1 MDIKEFVKKE
11 AREALAREFTK
22 EGLFELKEEE
32 IRGNKYHVFA
42 NLPQNLRDYFQFP
55 LIHGEWDFL
64 AYEDDTY
71 TYQEVLNTSAG
82 LAHTLVDKF
91 GIKKGDKVAFSMR
104 NYPEW
109 INSFIAV
116 TSIGAVA
123 VPLNS
128 WWTGEEL
135 EYGITHS
142 ESSVFIG
149 DDERLQR
156 LEGHIEEIP
165 RIGVRC
171 EVNQY
176 TNTVSFD
183 DVVSSMDAFPDA
195 EIDPEDDASIM
206 YTSGS
211 TGYPKGVVSTHRAVV
226 SAPIT
231 WALMGQLGSL
241 VEVDGVPQA
250 SPVAGENPCT
260 LAAVPL
266 FHVTGSHAVFL
277 LSLVTA
283 RKIVFMYKWDATNA
297 LSLIE
302 KHKVTDM
309 TGVPTMSWE
318 ILQAHKDNPDIDISS
333 LKGLGS
339 GGAAR
344 PPEQIKAQEK
354 EHPDK
359 IATVGYGLTETNAHA
374 TNASGMILYDRPS
387 TAGFPTPFLNQ
398 IKIVGEDGSDLGPDE
413 IGEVAI
419 KSTCNFRCYL
429 KNEEATNEVL
439 DNEGWFR
446 SGDVGIIDEEGFL
459 YIKDRIKDIVIR
471 GGENIAC
478 LEIEAAIYEHPS
490 VREASVFGVPDERL
504 GEKLATRISLNP
516 GAELTEADLS
526 SFLAEKIAKF
536 KIPEYTWFQAEELPK
551 VAAGKIAKKQMR
563 EEAINELGLS

>member
-1 MDIKEFVKKE
+1 MDIKEFIKIE
-11 AREALAREFTK
+11 GRESLAKEFTK
-22 EGLFELKEEE
+22 EGLFELKEET

-42 NLPQNLRDYFQFP
+42 NLPQTLRDYFQFP

-64 AYEDDTY
+64 TYEDETY
-71 TYQEVLNTSAG
+71 SYQEVLNTAAG
-82 LAHTLVDKF
+82 LAHTLMDKY

-109 INSFIAV
+109 IYSYIAV

-128 WWTGEEL
+128 WWQGEEL
-135 EYGITHS
+135 DYGLTHS
-142 ESSVFIG
+142 EFSIFIA
-149 DDERLQR
+149 DEERLQR
-156 LEGHIEEIP
+156 LEGHVEEMP
-165 RIGVRC
+165 RIAVRC
-171 EVNQY
+171 DASKF
-176 TNTVSFD
+176 TNTLAFD
-183 DVVSSMDAFPDA
+183 EVVSPMDAFPEV
-195 EIDPEDDASIM
+195 EIDHEDDASIM

-231 WALMGQLGSL
+231 WALMGQLATQI
-241 VEVDGVPQA
+241 EVDGEPLP
-250 SPVAGENPCT
+250 SPISGENPCT
-260 LAAVPL
+260 IAAVPL

-283 RKIVFMYKWDATNA
+283 RKIVFMYKWDAVEA
-297 LSLIE
+297 LRLIE

-309 TGVPTMSWE
+309 TGVPTMSAE
-318 ILQAHKDNPDIDISS
+318 VLQAHKDNPEIDISS

-359 IATVGYGLTETNAHA
+359 VATVGYGLTETNAHA
-374 TNASGMILYDRPS
+374 TNASGMTLYERPS
-387 TAGFPTPFLNQ
+387 TAGYPTPFLNL
-398 IKIVGEDGSDLGPDE
+398 IKIMDEEGNKLGPNE
-413 IGEVAI
+413 LGEVAI

-439 DNEGWFR
+439 DSEGWFR
-446 SGDVGIIDEEGFL
+446 SGDVGIIDEDGFL

-490 VREASVFGVPDERL
+490 VREASVFGIPDERL

-516 GAELTEADLS
+516 GAELSEEDLS
-526 SFLAEKIAKF
+526 SFLAAKIAKF

-563 EEAINELGLS
+563 EDAIKELGLD

>member
-82 LAHTLVDKF
+82 LAHTLIDKF

-398 IKIVGEDGSDLGPDE
+398 IKIVGEDGSELGPDE

-516 GAELTEADLS
+516 GAELTAADLS

-563 EEAINELGLS
+563 EEAINELGLN

>member
-82 LAHTLVDKF
+82 LAHTLIDKF

-171 EVNQY
+171 EVSQY
-176 TNTVSFD
+176 TNAVAFD

-374 TNASGMILYDRPS
+374 TNASGMILYERPS

-398 IKIVGEDGSDLGPDE
+398 IKIVGEDGSELGPNE

-563 EEAINELGLS
+563 EEAINELGLN